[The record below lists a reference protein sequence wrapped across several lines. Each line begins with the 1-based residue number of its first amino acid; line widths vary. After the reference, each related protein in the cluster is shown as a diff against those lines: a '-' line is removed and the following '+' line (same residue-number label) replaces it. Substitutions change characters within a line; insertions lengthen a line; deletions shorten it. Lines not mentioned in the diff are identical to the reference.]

1 MINYLAHQYFSFRN
15 TRVKE
20 KFCGFKKQRR
30 QGKGK
35 GGGGRKTTRLHEFP
49 FENCLFLY

>member
-35 GGGGRKTTRLHEFP
+35 GGGGKEDNKITRISF
-49 FENCLFLY
+49 